1 MRRCVGI
8 AVILVG
14 TSAFAHADDRTEYHF
29 GFLTGTTVGE
39 VGEKEAQYRMTHRFG
54 KRTGTYNVL
63 SHKLEAEF
71 VPAQNFGLSVGSYFT
86 HHRIA
91 GIPELDDRRSGRF
104 DGASLGLKYQLLD
117 RAHAPFG
124 LAIEAEPQWRRADG
138 TSGEPVNEYGGQYW
152 LMLDKELVP
161 NRALAVFNLVYE
173 PEASQSRITGAWSHE
188 IDAALRWRDNGRG
201 RLPCFRRCGK
211 SLSADLR
218 GIGARSAFRACTLSR
233 ADGVCKILERI
244 LVLGCLEHPGRR
256 PIGRRGWFA

>member
-1 MRRCVGI
+1 
-8 AVILVG
+8 
-14 TSAFAHADDRTEYHF
+14 
-29 GFLTGTTVGE
+29 
-39 VGEKEAQYRMTHRFG
+39 MTHRFG

-104 DGASLGLKYQLLD
+104 DGASLGLKYQLFD

-173 PEASQSRITGAWSHE
+173 PEASQSRITGAWY
-188 IDAALRWRDNGRG
+188 
-201 RLPCFRRCGK
+201 
-211 SLSADLR
+211 
-218 GIGARSAFRACTLSR
+218 T
-233 ADGVCKILERI
+233 
-244 LVLGCLEHPGRR
+244 
-256 PIGRRGWFA
+256 